1 MRTITLIMCALFSF
15 LGAATPVT
23 AWASERIRT
32 EQIGVSIVAD
42 DGSVFA
48 RYDLAD
54 RSQRGKLRA
63 YLEAERGRNYAI
75 RVHNHTGG
83 RIGLV
88 IAVDGRNIISGL
100 KSHLSTKEPMYVLG
114 PHEQATY
121 DGWRTS
127 DTNVHRFI
135 FTDATNSYADA
146 WGDRS
151 AMGVIVVT
159 AFREVPRVRPQRRS
173 GGREMAPSASTPG
186 ESRSEKS
193 MQSADAAEAAG
204 TGFGESY
211 NSPSVRVHFKPQR
224 HAFAKQFLKY
234 EWRETLV
241 RLGVIRD
248 SPPANRFWP
257 EQLGQAQSFAPYP
270 PGYWN
275 QRR

>member
-1 MRTITLIMCALFSF
+1 
-15 LGAATPVT
+15 
-23 AWASERIRT
+23 
-32 EQIGVSIVAD
+32 
-42 DGSVFA
+42 
-48 RYDLAD
+48 
-54 RSQRGKLRA
+54 LRA
-63 YLEAERGRNYAI
+63 YLEAERGRNYGI

-88 IAVDGRNIISGL
+88 IAVDGRNIISGR

-114 PHEQATY
+114 PYEQATY

-127 DTNVHRFI
+127 NTNVHRFI
-135 FTDATNSYADA
+135 FTDAANSYADA

-151 AMGVIVVT
+151 AMGVIAVT
-159 AFREVPRVRPQRRS
+159 AFREVPRVQPQRRS
-173 GGREMAPSASTPG
+173 GGQEMAPSASAPG

-204 TGFGESY
+204 TGFGESH

-241 RLGVIRD
+241 RLGVIRE
-248 SPPANRFWP
+248 SPPINRFWP
-257 EQLGQAQSFAPYP
+257 EQLGQAQNYAPYP